1 MAFLLSQSRPSSPS
15 PRGSI
20 YHEDDAA
27 GPRPAASSTYY
38 DAHEMARES
47 AKPYLDIILDS
58 PFLILRGLGP
68 DVESTRLSGNVL
80 LFLTEP
86 TSVKE
91 ITLQF
96 KGKARLPTS
105 ASESLLNNA
114 ATTSYTVCTH
124 DWSFL
129 EGERKHSHTLKAGR
143 HLFPFQLEIGGSLP
157 SSIAT
162 HGFGGASV
170 SYKLR
175 AIASRSGLTSSRLQA
190 FMPVVIMRSFA
201 HGALEYQQTLEIEN
215 SWPEKLMYSILLPHK
230 AWAAGDKLSA
240 LVKFSPLSKGTSV
253 SHLTTSIHETTKIF
267 ARSGPLEST
276 RTITTTR
283 HDIVNGKAVE
293 VPIDRPRSTY
303 GRSRS
308 NTASGSGTPM
318 TPLSVEASRQS
329 PMTPA
334 THLPP
339 ISEPSL
345 SSSNDVSQSSQS
357 QEDEDLLVENHD
369 IVTLIS
375 VALPTT
381 LTPSHAVEPINITHR
396 VRWSIFILNPDGH
409 TSELRCSLPL
419 YVLDNNLLEE
429 AHAFSAATRRL
440 VLSVLT
446 ANDPDEEG
454 VAHRVSELED
464 EDRELPSYNMHI
476 RDRVANMFLPEG
488 QVLRVTNPWVTHHT
502 SPTVA
507 PGAEAP
513 HEIYMYS
520 DPQPR
525 RSGYSSPALDSER
538 FSQLPHAPT
547 SRDRTTLDW
556 VNSELLL
563 SLSDTPP
570 RRAEHEIE
578 STHTSPEEDRS
589 RSHSRWSSRPHSR
602 APSPERTTTVHHGNG
617 SGSGATSPAG
627 LSPGFGASME
637 RQQSESFMQT
647 SRNLQSLLKATMK
660 PFTSLGGGHQQ
671 SHHHHGPFTR
681 SFHSHMH
688 HSVHSSQFNTLQHPH
703 PSSSSSAIPPLNPI
717 PSYERTSGGPQRVN
731 TVQHADPANSGPS
744 LLHRA
749 FTEVPDYSIAARGFL
764 GGVPPLTSMR
774 GLPSYEES
782 ELRIGEGGE
791 GMRGR
796 TSASDSNLVG
806 RFERGVVISRE
817 EGEEEGEE
825 VVRGV
830 QSRSR
835 IAMDLEGV
843 NYCSSRGQYHTR
855 ERSGLNGSST
865 VLGS

>member
-1 MAFLLSQSRPSSPS
+1 MTYISR
-15 PRGSI
+15 
-20 YHEDDAA
+20 
-27 GPRPAASSTYY
+27 
-38 DAHEMARES
+38 
-47 AKPYLDIILDS
+47 
-58 PFLILRGLGP
+58 
-68 DVESTRLSGNVL
+68 
-80 LFLTEP
+80 
-86 TSVKE
+86 
-91 ITLQF
+91 
-96 KGKARLPTS
+96 
-105 ASESLLNNA
+105 LLNNA
-114 ATTSYTVCTH
+114 ATTSYTICTH

-129 EGERKHSHTLKAGR
+129 EGEKKHSHTLKAGR

-157 SSIAT
+157 SSIAS
-162 HGFGGASV
+162 HFLGGASV

-175 AIASRSGLTSSRLQA
+175 AIASRSGLTSSKLQA

-240 LVKFSPLSKGTSV
+240 VVKFSPLSKGTSV
-253 SHLTTSIHETTKIF
+253 SHMTTSIHETTKIF

-283 HDIVNGKAVE
+283 HNIVNGKAVE
-293 VPIDRPRSTY
+293 VPEDQPRSRY

-318 TPLSVEASRQS
+318 TPLTVDASRSS

-334 THLPP
+334 TQLPHIP
-339 ISEPSL
+339 EPSS

-357 QEDEDLLVENHD
+357 QEDEDLFVENND
-369 IVTLIS
+369 VVTLIS

-419 YVLDNNLLEE
+419 YVLDSKFLEE
-429 AHAFSAATRRL
+429 AHAFSAATRRM

-446 ANDPDEEG
+446 ANDPDEQG

-476 RDRVANMFLPEG
+476 RDRVANMYLPES
-488 QVLRVTNPWVTHHT
+488 QVLRVTNPWVTHNM

-563 SLSDTPP
+563 SLSDTLPQ
-570 RRAEHEIE
+570 RAEHEIE

-602 APSPERTTTVHHGNG
+602 APSLERTTTVHHGNG
-617 SGSGATSPAG
+617 AGSGATSPAG
-627 LSPGFGASME
+627 LSPGVGASTE
-637 RQQSESFMQT
+637 RQQSESFMHNGQT

-660 PFTSLGGGHQQ
+660 PFTSLGGHHQ
-671 SHHHHGPFTR
+671 SNHHHGLFTR
-681 SFHSHMH
+681 SSHSHTH
-688 HSVHSSQFNTLQHPH
+688 HSVHSSHPTTSQHQH
-703 PSSSSSAIPPLNPI
+703 PSSSSSAIPPASLTHI
-717 PSYERTSGGPQRVN
+717 PGHERTNGGPQRV
-731 TVQHADPANSGPS
+731 QHTDPANSGPS

-806 RFERGVVISRE
+806 RFERGLVISRE
-817 EGEEEGEE
+817 EEEEEEGEE
-825 VVRGV
+825 GL
-830 QSRSR
+830 QTRSR

-843 NYCSSRGQYHTR
+843 NYCSFRGQYHTR
-855 ERSGLNGSST
+855 ERSQLSGSST

>member
-1 MAFLLSQSRPSSPS
+1 M
-15 PRGSI
+15 
-20 YHEDDAA
+20 
-27 GPRPAASSTYY
+27 
-38 DAHEMARES
+38 
-47 AKPYLDIILDS
+47 
-58 PFLILRGLGP
+58 
-68 DVESTRLSGNVL
+68 
-80 LFLTEP
+80 
-86 TSVKE
+86 
-91 ITLQF
+91 
-96 KGKARLPTS
+96 
-105 ASESLLNNA
+105 NNA
-114 ATTSYTVCTH
+114 GTVSYTVCTH

-162 HGFGGASV
+162 HGLGGASV

-175 AIASRSGLTSSRLQA
+175 AIASRSGLTSSKLQA

-201 HGALEYQQTLEIEN
+201 HDALEYQQTLEIEN
-215 SWPEKLMYSILLPHK
+215 TWPEKLMYSILLPHK

-240 LVKFSPLSKGTSV
+240 VVKFSPLSKGMSV
-253 SHLTTSIHETTKIF
+253 SHMTTSIHETTKIF
-267 ARSGPLEST
+267 ARSGSQEST
-276 RTITTTR
+276 RVITTTR
-283 HDIVNGKAVE
+283 HNIVNGKAVE
-293 VPIDRPRSTY
+293 APVDRPRSTY

-308 NTASGSGTPM
+308 NTASGSGTPT
-318 TPLSVEASRQS
+318 TPSSVEASRPS

-334 THLPP
+334 TQLPH
-339 ISEPSL
+339 ISEPSS
-345 SSSNDVSQSSQS
+345 SSSNDVSPSSQS
-357 QEDEDLLVENHD
+357 QEDEESLVENND

-419 YVLDNNLLEE
+419 YVLDSNLLEE

-440 VLSVLT
+440 VLGVVT
-446 ANDPDEEG
+446 ANDRDVEHG
-454 VAHRVSELED
+454 ASELED
-464 EDRELPSYNMHI
+464 DDRELPSYNMHI

-488 QVLRVTNPWVTHHT
+488 QVLRVTNPWVTHNT

-547 SRDRTTLDW
+547 LRDRTTLDW

-570 RRAEHEIE
+570 RRAEHEVE

-602 APSPERTTTVHHGNG
+602 APSLERMTTVHHGNG
-617 SGSGATSPAG
+617 AGSGATSAAG
-627 LSPGFGASME
+627 LSPGFGASVE
-637 RQQSESFMQT
+637 RQQSESFMHNGQA

-660 PFTSLGGGHQQ
+660 PFTSLGGHHQ
-671 SHHHHGPFTR
+671 HHGLFTR
-681 SFHSHMH
+681 SSHSHTH
-688 HSVHSSQFNTLQHPH
+688 HSVHSSHSTASQHQHPL
-703 PSSSSSAIPPLNPI
+703 SSSSAIPPAPLSRI
-717 PSYERTSGGPQRVN
+717 PSRERTSGGPQRVN
-731 TVQHADPANSGPS
+731 TVQHTDPANSGPA

-796 TSASDSNLVG
+796 TSVSDSNLVG
-806 RFERGVVISRE
+806 RFERGLVISRQ
-817 EGEEEGEE
+817 EGEEEGVEG
-825 VVRGV
+825 VRGL
-830 QSRSR
+830 QTRSSR

-843 NYCSSRGQYHTR
+843 NHCSYRGQYHTR
-855 ERSGLNGSST
+855 ERSQLSGSST
-865 VLGS
+865 VLGST

>member
-1 MAFLLSQSRPSSPS
+1 L
-15 PRGSI
+15 
-20 YHEDDAA
+20 
-27 GPRPAASSTYY
+27 TY
-38 DAHEMARES
+38 
-47 AKPYLDIILDS
+47 
-58 PFLILRGLGP
+58 ILR
-68 DVESTRLSGNVL
+68 
-80 LFLTEP
+80 LT
-86 TSVKE
+86 
-91 ITLQF
+91 
-96 KGKARLPTS
+96 
-105 ASESLLNNA
+105 
-114 ATTSYTVCTH
+114 TTISYTICTH

-162 HGFGGASV
+162 HALGGASV

-175 AIASRSGLTSSRLQA
+175 AIASRSGLTSSKLQA
-190 FMPVVIMRSFA
+190 VMPVVIMRSFA
-201 HGALEYQQTLEIEN
+201 HGALEYQQSLELEN
-215 SWPEKLMYSILLPHK
+215 TWPEKLMYSILLPHK

-240 LVKFSPLSKGTSV
+240 VVKFSPLSKGMSV
-253 SHLTTSIHETTKIF
+253 SHMTTAIHETTKIF
-267 ARSGPLEST
+267 ARSGSQEST

-283 HDIVNGKAVE
+283 HNIVNGKAVE
-293 VPIDRPRSTY
+293 VPRSTY

-308 NTASGSGTPM
+308 NTASGSGTPV
-318 TPLSVEASRQS
+318 TPLSVEASRPS

-334 THLPP
+334 TQLPH
-339 ISEPSL
+339 ISEPSS
-345 SSSNDVSQSSQS
+345 SSSNGISQSSQS
-357 QEDEDLLVENHD
+357 QEDEDPLVENND
-369 IVTLIS
+369 VVTLIS

-396 VRWSIFILNPDGH
+396 VRWNIFILNPDGH

-440 VLSVLT
+440 VLSVVT
-446 ANDPDEEG
+446 ANDRDEQ
-454 VAHRVSELED
+454 LED

-488 QVLRVTNPWVTHHT
+488 QVFRVTNPWVTHNT

-507 PGAEAP
+507 LGAEAP

-547 SRDRTTLDW
+547 PRDRTTLDW

-563 SLSDTPP
+563 SLSDMPP
-570 RRAEHEIE
+570 RRAEYEIE
-578 STHTSPEEDRS
+578 STHTSPEEGRS

-602 APSPERTTTVHHGNG
+602 VPSPERTTTVHHSN
-617 SGSGATSPAG
+617 GATSHTG
-627 LSPGFGASME
+627 ME
-637 RQQSESFMQT
+637 RQQSESSMHNGQA

-660 PFTSLGGGHQQ
+660 PFTSLGGHHQ
-671 SHHHHGPFTR
+671 SHHHHGLFTR
-681 SFHSHMH
+681 SSHSHTH
-688 HSVHSSQFNTLQHPH
+688 HLVHPSDSTMSQHQH
-703 PSSSSSAIPPLNPI
+703 PSSSSSAIPPAPLSRI
-717 PSYERTSGGPQRVN
+717 PSHDHTSGGPQRVN
-731 TVQHADPANSGPS
+731 TVQHTDPANSGPS

-791 GMRGR
+791 GMCGR
-796 TSASDSNLVG
+796 TSASDSNLAG
-806 RFERGVVISRE
+806 RFERGLVISRE
-817 EGEEEGEE
+817 EGEEEEE
-825 VVRGV
+825 EGVRGL
-830 QSRSR
+830 QTRSR

-843 NYCSSRGQYHTR
+843 NHCSYRAQYHTR
-855 ERSGLNGSST
+855 ERSRLSGTST
-865 VLGS
+865 VLGL